1 MRHLLNYIMSS
12 RCIIIHRARF
22 SSFFLPTLLVTLTC
36 LLASGCA
43 DSVYGGI
50 LQQPGAK
57 AGPATNTILETPA
70 DTFLLD
76 FNKDIV
82 DQIMPFDSLYQLA
95 LKNSPIIRFERANGE
110 AERANYSLSK
120 IVVFKNVYPFINY
133 TNGSQGITSSGT
145 LVSDLSQVINGYRY
159 GFNVQLPLDELIG
172 RKSKMRQASATYR
185 AVLAKREIEE
195 LNLKRDL
202 IRVYQDMLT
211 AQRIL
216 KVRYRD
222 EQTASMA
229 FQVAEVELKQ
239 GKIEPREL
247 AQISNFYAQAKSATE
262 YQFGELT
269 KHFYD
274 LQAVVGVP
282 LQYLHIPLRDATPVP
297 TAEARKVTT
306 PVPTVEPK
314 KGITPDPKNKP
325 KR

>member
-1 MRHLLNYIMSS
+1 MRYPLNYIMSLG
-12 RCIIIHRARF
+12 CILIQRASF
-22 SSFFLPTLLVTLTC
+22 SFFLSTTIIVFLSV
-36 LLASGCA
+36 SGCVS
-43 DSVYGGI
+43 SVYGEKR
-50 LQQPGAK
+50 QQPAVK
-57 AGPATNTILETPA
+57 AGPATNTILEAPA

-82 DQIMPFDSLYQLA
+82 DQIMPFDSLYQMA
-95 LKNSPIIRFERANGE
+95 LKNSPVIKYERANGE
-110 AERANYSLSK
+110 AEKANYSLAK
-120 IVVFKNVYPFINY
+120 IVVLKNVYPFINY

-145 LVSDLSQVINGYRY
+145 LVSDLSQAVNGYRY
-159 GFNVQLPLDELIG
+159 GFNIQLPLDELIG
-172 RKSKMRQASATYR
+172 RKSKMRQAAASYR
-185 AVLAKREIEE
+185 SVLAKREIEE

-222 EQTASMA
+222 EQTSFMA

-262 YQFGELT
+262 YQVGELL

-282 LQYLHIPLRDATPVP
+282 LQYLQISMRNESPGPVP
-297 TAEARKVTT
+297 DEKKVTT
-306 PVPTVEPK
+306 PAV
-314 KGITPDPKNKP
+314 KNKP

>member
-1 MRHLLNYIMSS
+1 MSLGYILVQRASFSTPFLSTTILLLM
-12 RCIIIHRARF
+12 
-22 SSFFLPTLLVTLTC
+22 LLSVP
-36 LLASGCA
+36 GCGNL
-43 DSVYGGI
+43 VYGEM
-50 LQQPGAK
+50 LQQPAAK
-57 AGPATNTILETPA
+57 AGPATNTILEAPA

-95 LKNSPIIRFERANGE
+95 LKNSPVIKYERANGE
-110 AERANYSLSK
+110 VERANYNLSK
-120 IVVFKNVYPFINY
+120 IVVLKNVYPFVNY
-133 TNGSQGITSSGT
+133 TNGTQGITSSGSLT
-145 LVSDLSQVINGYRY
+145 SDLSQVVNGYRY
-159 GFNVQLPLDELIG
+159 GFNIQLPLDELIG
-172 RKSKMRQASATYR
+172 RKSKMRQAAASYR
-185 AVLAKREIEE
+185 SVLAKREVEE

-222 EQTASMA
+222 EQTSSMA

-262 YQFGELT
+262 YQAGELM

-274 LQAVVGVP
+274 LQALVGVP
-282 LQYLHIPLRDATPVP
+282 LQYLQIPVRNESPTLTPLEKKTP
-297 TAEARKVTT
+297 DEKKVTT
-306 PVPTVEPK
+306 PAVK
-314 KGITPDPKNKP
+314 AKP